1 MARIIQSKNP
11 IDLQPSRAVGFG
23 FPLNGD
29 AVFVPT
35 FTTREQT
42 KANMINYLLTNR
54 GERVFNPSF
63 GADLRALLFENII
76 DSEISDLQSIIQSD
90 ISKFFPNVVVEELE
104 FNNDPDRNEINFTLT
119 YEIVNLG
126 VEDNLEIVIQ

>member
-42 KANMINYLLTNR
+42 KSNLINYLLTDR
-54 GERVFNPSF
+54 GERVFRPNF

-76 DSEISDLQSIIQSD
+76 ESEIEDLQSIIQSD
-90 ISKFFPNVVVEELE
+90 IARFFPNVTVKEIG
-104 FNNDPDRNEINFTLT
+104 FDNNPDRNEINFTLT

-126 VEDNLEIVIQ
+126 VRDNLEIVIQ

>member
-1 MARIIQSKNP
+1 MARIIQSRFP
-11 IDLQPSRAVGFG
+11 IDLTPSVAVGYG

-35 FTTREQT
+35 FTTRAQT
-42 KANMINYLLTNR
+42 RANLLNYLLTNR
-54 GERVFNPSF
+54 GERVFKPNF
-63 GADLRALLFENII
+63 GANLRALLFENIV
-76 DSEISDLQSIIQSD
+76 DSEIEDLQSIIQTD
-90 ISKFFPNVVVEELE
+90 ISRFFPNIRVQEIQ
-104 FNNDPDRNEINFTLT
+104 FNNQPDRNEINFTLT